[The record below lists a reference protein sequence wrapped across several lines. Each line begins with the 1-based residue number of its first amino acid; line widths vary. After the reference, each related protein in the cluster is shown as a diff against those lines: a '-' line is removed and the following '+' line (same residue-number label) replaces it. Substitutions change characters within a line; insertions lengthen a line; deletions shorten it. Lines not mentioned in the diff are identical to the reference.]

1 MALGF
6 ACMGVASRWMSEGF
20 GNMTQVALRIIGA
33 AILTS
38 IVFYKQISWK
48 KIISST
54 PKTLFILITIGFLGY
69 AGMVYFITL
78 GSLTTKLLNVAV
90 LYSTVPF
97 FVYLGGLFVWK
108 RKIQLKVIL
117 LLLISIWGV
126 GILTSGNIF
135 PSISGFG
142 RGELYVLASAIF
154 EAIYFIG
161 LKKLEGRLNS
171 SEIAAASLLVG
182 GLSAFILSIILGES
196 LSFAGL
202 ANWHVSVALSFG
214 ILQNI
219 WVPLL
224 TMFAFTHINEVVAT
238 QLFLLE
244 NFFALIFGYLLYNEI
259 VNIYQIAGAA
269 VIIASVYLMN
279 QVEST

>member
-1 MALGF
+1 
-6 ACMGVASRWMSEGF
+6 MGVASRWMSEGF

-33 AILTS
+33 TILTS
-38 IVFYKQISWK
+38 LVFYKQISWK
-48 KIISST
+48 RIINSGT
-54 PKTLFILITIGFLGY
+54 KTLSTLIVIGFLGY

-97 FVYLGGLFVWK
+97 FVYLGGLLVWK
-108 RKIQLKVIL
+108 RQIQFRVIL
-117 LLLISIWGV
+117 LLLASIWGV
-126 GILTSGNIF
+126 GILTSGNIL

-161 LKKLEGRLNS
+161 LKKLDGKLNS
-171 SEIAAASLLVG
+171 REITVASLLVG
-182 GLSAFILSIILGES
+182 GISALVISRLLGEP
-196 LSFAGL
+196 LSFSGL
-202 ANWHVSVALSFG
+202 ANWHVSTALVFG

-244 NFFALIFGYLLYNEI
+244 NFFALVFGYLLYNEI
-259 VNIYQIAGAA
+259 VNIYQIGGAG
-269 VIIASVYLMN
+269 VIVASVYLMN
-279 QVEST
+279 QVETA